1 MSLVILTGVIL
12 VLVFFNAVFVAAEFA
27 LLGIQPAQLQKKA
40 PAEPWAARMLATLH
54 DTARQDHYIAVAQVG
69 ITLASLGLG
78 MYSEHAL
85 AGLFLPALASLGF
98 LGEAAA
104 HGLATGLSLLLLTYL
119 HIVLGEMIPKSLAL
133 MHPVTTARWV
143 DLPMRFSGLVL
154 GPLVWVLNSLGNL
167 ALRLMK
173 LPISQDLSLV
183 YSPEELRLVF
193 AESRQEGALPAVQ
206 HEWLQSLLG
215 LRQRTVRQV
224 MVARTR
230 VVGLPLEASVLEALQ
245 RVRQEGY
252 TRYPLFEGDMD
263 HLVGV
268 VHVRDLFGSLR
279 RGQGDAPIR
288 TLMRA
293 CLYLPESLHLDQA
306 LERMRSEQAHLAV
319 VVDEHGGTAGI
330 VALEDLVE
338 EVFGEVFDEFD
349 EDEPVPVGELAPGE
363 WSGQGDVLLED
374 LSETVGC
381 DLQREGVET
390 VSGLVL
396 DLLERPPVV
405 GDVVEWQGV
414 TLEVWEVA
422 DMVAAICLV
431 RRRPEAQEPQD
442 QRPGRPP
449 GR

>member
-1 MSLVILTGVIL
+1 
-12 VLVFFNAVFVAAEFA
+12 
-27 LLGIQPAQLQKKA
+27 
-40 PAEPWAARMLATLH
+40 
-54 DTARQDHYIAVAQVG
+54 
-69 ITLASLGLG
+69 
-78 MYSEHAL
+78 
-85 AGLFLPALASLGF
+85 
-98 LGEAAA
+98 
-104 HGLATGLSLLLLTYL
+104 
-119 HIVLGEMIPKSLAL
+119 
-133 MHPVTTARWV
+133 
-143 DLPMRFSGLVL
+143 
-154 GPLVWVLNSLGNL
+154 
-167 ALRLMK
+167 MK

-193 AESRQEGALPAVQ
+193 AESRQEGTLPAAQ

-279 RGQGDAPIR
+279 RGHGDAPIR

-293 CLYLPESLHLDQA
+293 CPYLPESLHLDQA

-363 WSGQGDVLLED
+363 WSVQGDVLLED

-405 GDVVEWQGV
+405 GDVVQWQGV

-431 RRRPEAQEPQD
+431 RRRPELQESQS
-442 QRPGRPP
+442 
-449 GR
+449 